1 MYTLKVKNH
10 NGEILNLS
18 SNPNYIVYKI
28 EGLQPPAV
36 TINSSK
42 NATSDGSTVNSKSV
56 NDRNIVI
63 YTTIE
68 GDVEK
73 NRINLYKYFPLKK
86 TVTLYYKNDTRDVY
100 IEGEVE
106 LIECD
111 LFAEKQRAQI
121 SLICPQPYFKAI
133 DELISYFNEISA
145 LFSFPFSIPE
155 SGTEISVITANIRKS
170 IFNTGDVDTGL
181 VITLYAI
188 GEVVNPVIYDVFE
201 RTHIML
207 NMTLQASD
215 QVIINT
221 NVGKKS
227 ITLIRDGNSSN
238 IMGYMSADSKWFTLS
253 VGDNVFTY
261 GADSGSSNMQL
272 SFRTSLLYGGV

>member
-170 IFNTGDVDTGL
+170 IINTGDVDTGL

-188 GEVVNPVIYDVFE
+188 GEVVNPIIYDVFE

-207 NMTLQASD
+207 NMTLKASD